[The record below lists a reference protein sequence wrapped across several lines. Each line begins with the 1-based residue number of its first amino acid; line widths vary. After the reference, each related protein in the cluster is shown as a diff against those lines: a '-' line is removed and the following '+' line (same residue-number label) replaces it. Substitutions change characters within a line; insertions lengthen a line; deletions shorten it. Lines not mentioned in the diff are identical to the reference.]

1 MKAFFNSPKILSGMR
16 PAAEMPNDVA
26 KIFAGIYPLLAGLAR
41 TGLVSVTLFP
51 SVHRMLYALRLQMWE
66 ENDG

>member
-1 MKAFFNSPKILSGMR
+1 MR
-16 PAAEMPNDVA
+16 PAAEMPNDLA
-26 KIFAGIYPLLAGLAR
+26 KIFAGSYALLAGLAR

-51 SVHRMLYALRLQMWE
+51 SVHRMLYALHVRMWE